1 MDVVDNVL
9 RPLEDKLVRYDNLGR
24 VVDVDIGDRVELIDQ
39 KDAERSFYK
48 SLREYVHKKAT
59 QLAQYRENKHL
70 RPYLTKIDD
79 DVDMDVDE
87 VEDEVN
93 THAVNQLL
101 KISEKCVIEFL
112 NQCFYK
118 YKRAKVEPGTAV
130 GAIGAHSIGEPG
142 TQMTLKTFHFA
153 GVASMNVTLGVPRI
167 KEIINAAKVIS
178 TPIINSVL
186 VNDDDEVAARVVKGR
201 IEKTL
206 LRDVAFYIEDVYKND
221 MAFLSIKIDL
231 KTIEKL
237 QLELTL
243 DNIRQAIANAPKLK
257 IANNEVSIYGKDRI
271 NVLVT
276 HRELKLESLAKTA
289 LSDYR
294 LAEANTTLFFR
305 MQHLKRALPD
315 VVIKGLPNISRAV
328 INIRDDGKKELLVEG
343 YGLKQVM
350 ATDGVVGTKTT
361 TNHILEVYETLGIE
375 AARSSIIGEIDYTM
389 SKHGMSVDP
398 RHIQLLGDVMTYK
411 GEVLGITRFGLS
423 KMRDSVLQLASF
435 EKTTDHLFD
444 AAFFMKNDKIEGVSE
459 CIILGQ
465 TMGIGTG
472 AFKMVKTSNYDESKM
487 KPKETLFE
495 SLCVA

>member
-1 MDVVDNVL
+1 
-9 RPLEDKLVRYDNLGR
+9 
-24 VVDVDIGDRVELIDQ
+24 
-39 KDAERSFYK
+39 
-48 SLREYVHKKAT
+48 
-59 QLAQYRENKHL
+59 
-70 RPYLTKIDD
+70 
-79 DVDMDVDE
+79 
-87 VEDEVN
+87 
-93 THAVNQLL
+93 
-101 KISEKCVIEFL
+101 
-112 NQCFYK
+112 
-118 YKRAKVEPGTAV
+118 
-130 GAIGAHSIGEPG
+130 
-142 TQMTLKTFHFA
+142 MTLKTFHFA

-178 TPIINSVL
+178 TPIINTVL
-186 VNDDDEVAARVVKGR
+186 VNDEDEVAARVVKGR

-206 LRDVAFYIEDVYKND
+206 LRDVAFFVEDVYKND
-221 MAFLSIKIDL
+221 MAYLSIKIDL

-237 QLELTL
+237 QLELTM

-257 IANNEVSIYGKDRI
+257 ILNSEVSVYGKDRI

-276 HRELKLESLAKTA
+276 LRESKSESLARTA
-289 LSDYR
+289 ASDYK
-294 LAEANTTLFFR
+294 ASDVNNSLFFR

-328 INIRDDGKKELLVEG
+328 INIRDDSKNGI
-343 YGLKQVM
+343 
-350 ATDGVVGTKTT
+350 VGTKTS
-361 TNHILEVYETLGIE
+361 TNHVLEVYEVLGIE
-375 AARSSIIGEIDYTM
+375 AARASIIGEIDYTM

-465 TMGIGTG
+465 TMSIGTG
-472 AFKMVKTSNYDESKM
+472 AFKLVKTSHFEEKHL
-487 KPKETLFE
+487 KPKPCLFE
-495 SLCVA
+495 GLCEVSAMA